1 MFVMLMSVAC
11 LNLSQE
17 RMLWTKERSS
27 HWWEHVV
34 KSTFTQKDWIEN
46 FRMSQCTFSYLCDEL
61 QSSIEKNDTEMRK
74 AIPTDMRVALTLVL
88 SNRSGL

>member
-1 MFVMLMSVAC
+1 MKQKRSRRRREFDRRQAIERLVFVMLMSVAC

-34 KSTFTQKDWIEN
+34 KSTFIQNDWIEN
-46 FRMSQCTFSYLCDEL
+46 FRISVYFFILM
-61 QSSIEKNDTEMRK
+61 
-74 AIPTDMRVALTLVL
+74 
-88 SNRSGL
+88 

>member
-1 MFVMLMSVAC
+1 MKQKRSRRRREFDRRQAIERLVFVMLMSVAC

-34 KSTFTQKDWIEN
+34 KSTFTQRLDRE
-46 FRMSQCTFSYLCDEL
+46 FPHVTVYFFVFM
-61 QSSIEKNDTEMRK
+61 
-74 AIPTDMRVALTLVL
+74 
-88 SNRSGL
+88 